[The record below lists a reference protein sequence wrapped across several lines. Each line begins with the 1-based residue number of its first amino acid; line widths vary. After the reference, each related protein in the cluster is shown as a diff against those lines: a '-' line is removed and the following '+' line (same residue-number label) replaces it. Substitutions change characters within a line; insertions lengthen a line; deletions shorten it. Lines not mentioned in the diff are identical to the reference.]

1 MGLIMG
7 ETLDALRR
15 RLEQGVTELEQ
26 IGEAVRAR
34 IGTAGEEARD
44 HWQKLEPRIAEL
56 KQAASG
62 VKDEVVESVS
72 KAVDEVKAAAQEL
85 RKKL

>member
-1 MGLIMG
+1 MGD
-7 ETLDALRR
+7 TLDALRR
-15 RLEQGVTELEQ
+15 RLEQGVAELEQ

-34 IGTAGEEARD
+34 IGSAGQEARD
-44 HWQKLEPRIAEL
+44 NWQRLEPRIAEL

-62 VKDEVVESVS
+62 VKAEVVESVS
-72 KAVDEVKAAAQEL
+72 KAVDEVKAAAEEL